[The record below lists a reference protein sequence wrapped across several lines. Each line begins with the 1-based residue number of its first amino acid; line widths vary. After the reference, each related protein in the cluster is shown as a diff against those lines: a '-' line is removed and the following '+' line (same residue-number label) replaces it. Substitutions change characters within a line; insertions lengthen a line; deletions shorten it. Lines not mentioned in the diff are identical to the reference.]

1 MAEALYRAGTTTTL
15 SHHAHSHWTPT
26 DETPSTAFPYD
37 TPTSTPSSRL
47 QYVAYKL
54 PSCDTPP
61 ASPPPQDRYYA
72 VKRGGGP
79 GLSAKRGLLPVQ
91 LNMDTAVSPAYERRA
106 YSPAPSD
113 SPTLQSVAL
122 PSPKFPPP
130 RQRAPS
136 LLRQAAGMASP
147 QYAQFAHN
155 EGSTSSPVMAPA
167 MRRDGSGPGSPDLRA
182 IFNPLASN
190 PPTSSGPQWDAS
202 SEDVSGS
209 ISPIRARGYTSSSQA
224 SFNPHPPLRSVTS
237 IPDYGQYRNGD
248 RSNLSGTYKP
258 NRGVPNW
265 SHSDYYP
272 PPPIGRLRSEE
283 PRFSSRS
290 NFTTTSGSVVEA
302 STERSSIATARS
314 SVASDRQN
322 SIYSRDQSRDRLR
335 DRDDSPET
343 IQTSEV
349 AEEEEEE
356 EEDPFSAVDDV
367 IDAYCYDE
375 DDRRGY
381 SMIGA
386 KARDPSPMALDSEPP
401 ELSQTPSRDID
412 SLSSFQSSENLK
424 QWNNSPAPPLNG
436 MMAKAGIRKHRLSI
450 RPPSAND
457 TSDQSL
463 LDDDTQDGAEDGLKA
478 HQISP
483 LQISPFQAAYTPRTI
498 EAVTA
503 LTNKKKSDERQG
515 SSEEVPRRI
524 SMTLQALS
532 LGAPS
537 TLVQTPDDGLPARV
551 PSAKRAQMS
560 EIHREIAGLPR
571 LPMNKARMSRRDWAD
586 IEAYSRR
593 HSKRPSAS
601 RLASTESIPR
611 VEAALQSPPLQK
623 SQPLPEVDEDEAI
636 PRRASTSVYDRKSGF
651 GLDSFLKPTS
661 SVKTKAAATS
671 TQDERGQGAAPAVKK
686 MTSTPAERDRYGFKK
701 ESLNVS
707 VQEHNAWAARYEE
720 HISRRRN
727 KWIALMTKQGLSTTE
742 PTKFPE
748 MNEKVKRYA
757 RKGYPPEWRGAMWW
771 YYSGGQWQLQQKEN
785 IGLYASLAARVKRDE
800 LNKDDKDAIE
810 RDLDRTFPDN
820 IHFRPEPSTDLL
832 DGEDEDE
839 PRLIRD
845 LREVLSCFALNNPS
859 IGYCQSLNFIA
870 GLLLLFLKQD
880 KEKVFILLTIITH
893 NHLPGAHAR
902 SLANTEVNVLMM
914 LIKDYLPKVWAS
926 INDTD
931 LINSGAGSHAHP
943 NSKFQRQPTVAL
955 SCTSWFMS
963 LFVGVL
969 PIETVLRVWDAF
981 LFEGPRALYRYALAI
996 FKLGEPEIRKY
1007 RPGDGELFMLVQNLP
1022 RTCIDPNV
1030 LHDFA
1035 FVKKGFGSLSQSVI
1049 DQKRMFW
1056 REQNKT
1062 IAHQNSVKSA
1072 RQQQQT
1078 LGVPGQPL
1086 RQEGDETDGESVRRT
1101 MGGLR
1106 RRASR
1111 TFRRMRS

>member
-1 MAEALYRAGTTTTL
+1 MADALYLAGTTTT
-15 SHHAHSHWTPT
+15 HRTISHWTPT
-26 DETPSTAFPYD
+26 DDVPNSVFPYD
-37 TPTSTPSSRL
+37 TPSSTPLSSRL
-47 QYVAYKL
+47 PYVAYK
-54 PSCDTPP
+54 PRSCDTPP
-61 ASPPPQDRYYA
+61 ASPPPRDAYTH
-72 VKRGGGP
+72 
-79 GLSAKRGLLPVQ
+79 GLSAKRGLLP

-106 YSPAPSD
+106 YSPAPE

-122 PSPKFPPP
+122 PSPKFPPA

-136 LLRQAAGMASP
+136 LLRHAAVSSP
-147 QYAQFAHN
+147 KYAQFPQN
-155 EGSTSSPVMAPA
+155 EGPTSSPVMAST

-190 PPTSSGPQWDAS
+190 PPTSNGPQWDSS
-202 SEDVSGS
+202 SEDVSGA

-237 IPDYGQYRNGD
+237 IPDYGQYRSGE

-272 PPPIGRLRSEE
+272 PPPIRQLRGEE

-290 NFTTTSGSVVEA
+290 GYTTTSGSVIEA

-314 SVASDRQN
+314 SVASDTQT
-322 SIYSRDQSRDRLR
+322 SLYSRDQSRDRLR
-335 DRDDSPET
+335 ERDDSPET
-343 IQTSEV
+343 TQNSEI
-349 AEEEEEE
+349 AEEDEDM
-356 EEDPFSAVDDV
+356 DPFSAVDDV
-367 IDAYCYDE
+367 IDAYCYD
-375 DDRRGY
+375 DDVRGY
-381 SMIGA
+381 SMIA
-386 KARDPSPMALDSEPP
+386 DKARDPSPMALDLEPP
-401 ELSQTPSRDID
+401 ELSQTPSRDKD

-424 QWNNSPAPPLNG
+424 QWDNSPAPPLNG
-436 MMAKAGIRKHRLSI
+436 IIAKAGSRKHRLSI
-450 RPPSAND
+450 RPPSATD
-457 TSDQSL
+457 ASDQSL
-463 LDDDTQDGAEDGLKA
+463 LDDDTQAGAEGGLKP

-483 LQISPFQAAYTPRTI
+483 LPQISPFQAAYTPRTI

-503 LTNKKKSDERQG
+503 LTNKKNSDERQR

-537 TLVQTPDDGLPARV
+537 ALVQTPDDGLPARV

-560 EIHREIAGLPR
+560 EIHREIAALPR
-571 LPMNKARMSRRDWAD
+571 FPVNKARMSRRDWAD
-586 IEAYSRR
+586 IEAYSKR
-593 HSKRPSAS
+593 HSKRPSVA
-601 RLASTESIPR
+601 RLISDEFVQKIEP
-611 VEAALQSPPLQK
+611 ALPTAPLQK

-651 GLDSFLKPTS
+651 GLDSFLKPTKTAEAKPSATTIQNGYVPGAS
-661 SVKTKAAATS
+661 STVRKMAEKA
-671 TQDERGQGAAPAVKK
+671 P
-686 MTSTPAERDRYGFKK
+686 RDRYGFKK

-707 VQEHNAWAARYEE
+707 VQEHDAWAARYEE
-720 HISRRRN
+720 HINRRRS
-727 KWIALMTKQGLSTTE
+727 KWISMMAKEGLSTNE
-742 PTKFPE
+742 PTEFPPNKTE
-748 MNEKVKRYA
+748 RVKRYA
-757 RKGYPPEWRGAMWW
+757 RKGFPPEWRGAMWW
-771 YYSGGQWQLQQKEN
+771 YYSGGQHTLKQKQFV
-785 IGLYASLAARVKRDE
+785 GLYASLAARLRNDE

-820 IHFRPEPSTDLL
+820 IHFRPEPANDLL
-832 DGEDEDE
+832 DGECDDE
-839 PRLIRD
+839 PAMIQD

-880 KEKVFILLTIITH
+880 KEKAFILLTIITQ

-943 NSKFQRQPTVAL
+943 NSKFARQPTVAL

-969 PIETVLRVWDAF
+969 PIETVLRIWDAF
-981 LFEGPRALYRYALAI
+981 LMEGPRALYRYALAI
-996 FKLGEPEIRKY
+996 FKLGEPEIKKY

-1030 LHDFA
+1030 LHDYA
-1035 FVKKGFGSLSQSVI
+1035 FVRKGFGSLDQRVI

-1062 IAHQNSVKSA
+1062 VAHQNSVKSA
-1072 RQQQQT
+1072 RQNQQGLQ
-1078 LGVPGQPL
+1078 VPTQ
-1086 RQEGDETDGESVRRT
+1086 RQEVDETDGESVRRA

-1111 TFRRMRS
+1111 KFRRMRS

>member
-1 MAEALYRAGTTTTL
+1 MADALHRAGPPTV
-15 SHHAHSHWTPT
+15 AHWPA
-26 DETPSTAFPYD
+26 DDAPAALRYD
-37 TPTSTPSSRL
+37 SPASPPSRL
-47 QYVAYKL
+47 QYLAYL
-54 PSCDTPP
+54 PANYDTPP
-61 ASPPPQDRYYA
+61 SSPPPRDPHLH
-72 VKRGGGP
+72 GP
-79 GLSAKRGLLPVQ
+79 AAKRQLLPMQ

-106 YSPAPSD
+106 YSPAPE
-113 SPTLQSVAL
+113 SPTVPFAAL
-122 PSPKFPPP
+122 PSPKFPAP

-136 LLRQAAGMASP
+136 LLRHAAVSSP
-147 QYAQFAHN
+147 KYGPPPHD
-155 EGSTSSPVMAPA
+155 GPTSSPVVAPA
-167 MRRDGSGPGSPDLRA
+167 MRRDGAGPASPDLRA

-190 PPTSSGPQWDAS
+190 PPMSSGPQWDS
-202 SEDVSGS
+202 SCEDVSGP
-209 ISPIRARGYTSSSQA
+209 ISPIRPRGYTSSSQA
-224 SFNPHPPLRSVTS
+224 SFTPAPPLRSVTS
-237 IPDYGQYRNGD
+237 IPDYGQYRTGE

-272 PPPIGRLRSEE
+272 PPPMRQLRGEE
-283 PRFSSRS
+283 PRFSLRS
-290 NFTTTSGSVVEA
+290 GYTNASSSVMEPG
-302 STERSSIATARS
+302 TGRSSIATARS

-343 IQTSEV
+343 AQTSDL
-349 AEEEEEE
+349 AEEDEEEL
-356 EEDPFSAVDDV
+356 DAFSAVDDV

-375 DDRRGY
+375 DVRGY
-381 SMIGA
+381 SMV
-386 KARDPSPMALDSEPP
+386 DDNPSPAALDMEPP
-401 ELSQTPSRDID
+401 ELSQTPSRDMD
-412 SLSSFQSSENLK
+412 SLSSFHSSENLTH
-424 QWNNSPAPPLNG
+424 WNNSPIPPLNG
-436 MMAKAGIRKHRLSI
+436 MMPKAGLRKHRLSI
-450 RPPSAND
+450 RPPSAD

-463 LDDDTQDGAEDGLKA
+463 LDEDTQGGAEGDLKPHHTA
-478 HQISP
+478 P
-483 LQISPFQAAYTPRTI
+483 LYTPRTI

-503 LTNKKKSDERQG
+503 LTNKKRSDERQRL
-515 SSEEVPRRI
+515 SREVPRRI

-532 LGAPS
+532 LNAPNA
-537 TLVQTPDDGLPARV
+537 LVKTPDDGISSKI
-551 PSAKRAQMS
+551 PSAERAQMS
-560 EIHREIAGLPR
+560 EMHREIAALPQ

-593 HSKRPSAS
+593 HSQRPSAS
-601 RLASTESIPR
+601 RLASTEVVPKMDPTP
-611 VEAALQSPPLQK
+611 QSPQFQK
-623 SQPLPEVDEDEAI
+623 SQSLPEVDEDEAI

-651 GLDSFLKPTS
+651 GLDSFLKP
-661 SVKTKAAATS
+661 VKTAEAKPTAAF
-671 TQDERGQGAAPAVKK
+671 TQDEDDPRIAPAVRK
-686 MTSTPAERDRYGFKK
+686 MVAAKAERDRYGFKK
-701 ESLNVS
+701 ESLNVT
-707 VQEHNAWAARYEE
+707 VQEHNAWASRYEE
-720 HISRRRN
+720 HIIRRRN
-727 KWIALMTKQGLSTTE
+727 KWIALMVKQGLSVTE
-742 PTKFPE
+742 PTRFPE
-748 MNEKVKRYA
+748 MSERVKRYA

-771 YYSGGQWQLQQKEN
+771 YYSGGQHALQQKEN
-785 IGLYASLAARVKRDE
+785 IGLYASLAARIKRDE

-820 IHFRPEPSTDLL
+820 IHFRPEPATDLL
-832 DGEDEDE
+832 DGESDEE
-839 PRLIRD
+839 PALIQD

-880 KEKVFILLTIITH
+880 KEKCFIILSIITQ

-931 LINSGAGSHAHP
+931 LINSGAGSNAHP

-969 PIETVLRVWDAF
+969 PIETVLRIWDAF
-981 LFEGPRALYRYALAI
+981 LYEGPRALYRYALAI
-996 FKLGEPEIRKY
+996 FKLGEPEIKKY

-1022 RTCIDPNV
+1022 RTCIDPNI

-1035 FVKKGFGSLSQSVI
+1035 FVKKGFGSLSQAVI
-1049 DQKRMFW
+1049 DQKRLFW

-1072 RQQQQT
+1072 RQNQQGHASPTQ
-1078 LGVPGQPL
+1078 
-1086 RQEGDETDGESVRRT
+1086 RFDGDETDGESVRRA

-1106 RRASR
+1106 RKASR
-1111 TFRRMRS
+1111 RFRRM

>member
-1 MAEALYRAGTTTTL
+1 MADALYRPGPPT
-15 SHHAHSHWTPT
+15 SHWTPA
-26 DETPSTAFPYD
+26 DNVA
-37 TPTSTPSSRL
+37 STPFDSPTRSRL
-47 QYVAYKL
+47 QYLAYT
-54 PSCDTPP
+54 PRSCDTPP
-61 ASPPPQDRYYA
+61 ASPPLPREPYYA
-72 VKRGGGP
+72 ASRG

-113 SPTLQSVAL
+113 SPTLQSIAL

-136 LLRQAAGMASP
+136 LLRQAAASSP
-147 QYAQFAHN
+147 YYAQYPQN
-155 EGSTSSPVMAPA
+155 DQPTSSPVMAPA
-167 MRRDGSGPGSPDLRA
+167 MRREGSGPGSPDLRA

-190 PPTSSGPQWDAS
+190 PPTSNSPQWDSS

-224 SFNPHPPLRSVTS
+224 SFVPTPPLRSVTS

-272 PPPIGRLRSEE
+272 PPPIRQLRGEE

-290 NFTTTSGSVVEA
+290 GYTNTSSSVMEA

-314 SVASDRQN
+314 SIASDRQN

-335 DRDDSPET
+335 DRDGSPET
-343 IQTSEV
+343 IQTSEL
-349 AEEEEEE
+349 AEEDEEEQ
-356 EEDPFSAVDDV
+356 DQFSAVDDV

-375 DDRRGY
+375 DERAY
-381 SMIGA
+381 SMIEKG
-386 KARDPSPMALDSEPP
+386 RDQSPMASEMEPP

-424 QWNNSPAPPLNG
+424 QWDNSPAPPLNG

-450 RPPSAND
+450 RPPSATD

-463 LDDDTQDGAEDGLKA
+463 LDDDTQGGAEGELRP
-478 HQISP
+478 HHISP
-483 LQISPFQAAYTPRTI
+483 LQISPFQAVYTPRTI

-503 LTNKKKSDERQG
+503 LTNKKKSDERQR
-515 SSEEVPRRI
+515 SSEELPRRI

-537 TLVQTPDDGLPARV
+537 TIVQTPEDGLPVRV
-551 PSAKRAQMS
+551 PSEKRAQMS
-560 EIHREIAGLPR
+560 EMHREIAALPR

-593 HSKRPSAS
+593 HSKRPSTS
-601 RLASTESIPR
+601 RMVSTESVQKLDP
-611 VEAALQSPPLQK
+611 ALQSPPPQK

-651 GLDSFLKPTS
+651 GLDSFMKPT
-661 SVKTKAAATS
+661 KTAEAQRTAAL
-671 TQDERGQGAAPAVKK
+671 TQAEQARGTAPALKK
-686 MTSTPAERDRYGFKK
+686 IASPAERDRYGFKK
-701 ESLNVS
+701 ASLNIS
-707 VQEHNAWAARYEE
+707 VQEHNAWATRYEE
-720 HISRRRN
+720 HINRRRN
-727 KWIALMTKQGLSTTE
+727 KWIALMTKQGLSTTD

-771 YYSGGQWQLQQKEN
+771 YYSGGQHALKQKEN
-785 IGLYASLAARVKRDE
+785 VGLYASLAQRVKQDE

-820 IHFRPEPSTDLL
+820 IHFRPEPATDLL
-832 DGEDEDE
+832 DGESDDE
-839 PRLIRD
+839 PVLIQD

-880 KEKVFILLTIITH
+880 KEKCFILLSIITQ

-902 SLANTEVNVLMM
+902 NLANTEVNVLMM

-981 LFEGPRALYRYALAI
+981 LYEGPRALYRYALAV
-996 FKLGEPEIRKY
+996 FKLGESEIRKY

-1022 RTCIDPNV
+1022 RTCIDPNI

-1049 DQKRMFW
+1049 DQKRLFW

-1072 RQQQQT
+1072 RQNNQT
-1078 LGVPGQPL
+1078 LGVPAHPQK
-1086 RQEGDETDGESVRRT
+1086 QDGDETDGESVRRT

-1106 RRASR
+1106 RKASR
-1111 TFRRMRS
+1111 RFRRMRS

>member
-1 MAEALYRAGTTTTL
+1 MADALHRHHPAATSASLT
-15 SHHAHSHWTPT
+15 SHTNISHWTPT
-26 DETPSTAFPYD
+26 DDVPSSSFPYTHSYSHNHSYD
-37 TPTSTPSSRL
+37 SPTSTPSRPA
-47 QYVAYKL
+47 YVAYK
-54 PSCDTPP
+54 PSSCDTPP
-61 ASPPPQDRYYA
+61 ASPPLRAPYTH
-72 VKRGGGP
+72 

-91 LNMDTAVSPAYERRA
+91 LNMDTAVGPAYERRA
-106 YSPAPSD
+106 YSPAPE
-113 SPTLQSVAL
+113 SPTLQSAAAL
-122 PSPKFPPP
+122 PSPNFPPP

-136 LLRQAAGMASP
+136 LLRHAAASTP
-147 QYAQFAHN
+147 KYAQFPQID
-155 EGSTSSPVMAPA
+155 GPTSSPVVGPA

-190 PPTSSGPQWDAS
+190 PPTSNGPQWDSS
-202 SEDVSGS
+202 SEDLS
-209 ISPIRARGYTSSSQA
+209 IPLSPIRARGYTSSSQA
-224 SFNPHPPLRSVTS
+224 SFIPNPPLRSVTS
-237 IPDYGQYRNGD
+237 IPDYGQYRTGD

-272 PPPIGRLRSEE
+272 PPPIRQLRGEE
-283 PRFSSRS
+283 PRFSSKS
-290 NFTTTSGSVVEA
+290 AYTNTSSSLMEA
-302 STERSSIATARS
+302 GTECSSIATARS
-314 SVASDRQN
+314 SMASDHQT

-343 IQTSEV
+343 IQTSEL
-349 AEEEEEE
+349 AEEDEEDDEQ
-356 EEDPFSAVDDV
+356 DPFSAVDDV

-375 DDRRGY
+375 DVRGY
-381 SMIGA
+381 SMIGE
-386 KARDPSPMALDSEPP
+386 KARDPSPMGLDLEPP
-401 ELSQTPSRDID
+401 ELSQTPSRDVD
-412 SLSSFQSSENLK
+412 SLSSFQSTENLK
-424 QWNNSPAPPLNG
+424 QWDTSPAPPLNG
-436 MMAKAGIRKHRLSI
+436 LIAKAGLRKHGLSI
-450 RPPSAND
+450 RPPSATD
-457 TSDQSL
+457 ASDQGL
-463 LDDDTQDGAEDGLKA
+463 LDDDAQGGAEGGLRPN
-478 HQISP
+478 QISP
-483 LQISPFQAAYTPRTI
+483 LQISSFQVPYTPRTI

-503 LTNKKKSDERQG
+503 LTNKKNLNERQG
-515 SSEEVPRRI
+515 SSDDTRRRI

-532 LGAPS
+532 LGAPNAI
-537 TLVQTPDDGLPARV
+537 VQTPDNGLPCRV
-551 PSAKRAQMS
+551 PSEKRAQMS
-560 EIHREIAGLPR
+560 EMHREIAALPR

-593 HSKRPSAS
+593 HSKRPSSS
-601 RLASTESIPR
+601 RLASTDTIPK
-611 VEAALQSPPLQK
+611 VDSVLQSPPLQK
-623 SQPLPEVDEDEAI
+623 SQVLPEVDEDEAI

-651 GLDSFLKPTS
+651 GLDSFLKPTRTIEGKS
-661 SVKTKAAATS
+661 SPVQNGQPHGIAAAVRTKP
-671 TQDERGQGAAPAVKK
+671 QK
-686 MTSTPAERDRYGFKK
+686 AERDRYGFKK

-707 VQEHNAWAARYEE
+707 VQEHNAWAVRYED
-720 HISRRRN
+720 HINRRRN
-727 KWIALMTKQGLSTTE
+727 KWVTLMAKQGLSTTE
-742 PTKFPE
+742 PTRFPE

-771 YYSGGQWQLQQKEN
+771 YYSGGQHALKQKHN
-785 IGLYASLAARVKRDE
+785 IGLYASLATRVKQDE

-820 IHFRPEPSTDLL
+820 IHFRPEPATDLL
-832 DGEDEDE
+832 DGDSDDE
-839 PRLIRD
+839 PALIQD

-880 KEKVFILLTIITH
+880 KEKVFILLTIITQ

-981 LFEGPRALYRYALAI
+981 LYEGPRALYRYALAI

-1007 RPGDGELFMLVQNLP
+1007 HPGDGELFMLVQNLP
-1022 RTCIDPNV
+1022 RTCIDPNI

-1035 FVKKGFGSLSQSVI
+1035 FVRKGFGSLSQTVI

-1062 IAHQNSVKSA
+1062 IAHQNSVRSA
-1072 RQQQQT
+1072 RQNQQD
-1078 LGVPGQPL
+1078 LGAPQG
-1086 RQEGDETDGESVRRT
+1086 RDADETDGESVRRA

-1111 TFRRMRS
+1111 RFRRMRS